1 MLLFMSLLL
10 NCTGRSSPAYLP
22 DYWGRAESESAGL
35 SCVQSLRARI
45 FGKNTW
51 MTTIEDILS
60 FIFLHDFVLFL
71 FLLVNWNFT
80 VLLPLLNLDN

>member
-1 MLLFMSLLL
+1 MLSRWEERPGGSHVALHVASTQLYWPQVVLWPHPT
-10 NCTGRSSPAYLP
+10 TGDGQSQK
-22 DYWGRAESESAGL
+22 
-35 SCVQSLRARI
+35 VQACHVSRRLRARI

-71 FLLVNWNFT
+71 FLLVN
-80 VLLPLLNLDN
+80 